1 MIQAFGDILKNTI
14 LQHQWLFWLPSK
26 YFNDPAHI
34 WISVVYHFVYF
45 QFEWLFT
52 KVDRSLLHFFVKT
65 KNTPLIWRKNVLN
78 VLNKKLPKLVN
89 NSSMEITEICFG
101 FNSRSDGNAQDKLN
115 RFRICWQS
123 LFTQNCQNSNV
134 SGLTK
139 IFWWQSKEPLMLE
152 DSVFENVAES
162 LNHL

>member
-1 MIQAFGDILKNTI
+1 MNFSCLS
-14 LQHQWLFWLPSK
+14 LCLLS
-26 YFNDPAHI
+26 I
-34 WISVVYHFVYF
+34 WMVVY
-45 QFEWLFT
+45 
-52 KVDRSLLHFFVKT
+52 KSRPISSSFFREN

-78 VLNKKLPKLVN
+78 VLNFLPKLVN

-162 LNHL
+162 LNHLYHCATAAFL